1 MQLLWMRLRT
11 HPRSTFPT
19 RPTHPTLQPAQARAA
34 RRRLRHPHSQTNS
47 QTHSQRP
54 EQARARTRLRTLRQT
69 RVRISKR
76 TGLSALHPQT
86 LRPPL
91 QTLRFPLKQPTL
103 TRSLP
108 NLPPLPPALLPPLPP
123 PLLPA
128 RWRRRRRRGGGGEA
142 DGGRNGENLPG
153 RGRPLRR
160 LLLRRSRRLIRCS
173 LSSSSSLSRL
183 DLFCN
188 RQFCCYHSSSSLSH
202 LDLVCNSSSSH
213 SHLQLLRLRRFR
225 CRNSSYSSSSLCDL
239 HLPGNSSSSRL
250 GLGNRSSLRLGSCS
264 SLFRHLG
271 RLSFPREH
279 GSGSSLLLCCQS
291 SGLLLTVLRFRSRCG
306 CLDNRLL
313 LRLLHFP
320 LLVLH
325 RRFSSRSLCRLT
337 SCRPGNRSS
346 RLEIRRL
353 LFGSGSRPSNRRS
366 RL

>member
-128 RWRRRRRRGGGGEA
+128 RWRRRRRRG
-142 DGGRNGENLPG
+142 RQQRR
-153 RGRPLRR
+153 RGRRRSQSRVPVRLHACALALRR
-160 LLLRRSRRLIRCS
+160 AKQRCHPSSNRRQEQYPSTEPPQ
-173 LSSSSSLSRL
+173 
-183 DLFCN
+183 
-188 RQFCCYHSSSSLSH
+188 RQVRS
-202 LDLVCNSSSSH
+202 
-213 SHLQLLRLRRFR
+213 
-225 CRNSSYSSSSLCDL
+225 CRNCRGCNCRACCLL
-239 HLPGNSSSSRL
+239 HLPGSHPVWCAADAAR
-250 GLGNRSSLRLGSCS
+250 RRVQAA
-264 SLFRHLG
+264 RAA
-271 RLSFPREH
+271 PRACAPRVSPH
-279 GSGSSLLLCCQS
+279 
-291 SGLLLTVLRFRSRCG
+291 
-306 CLDNRLL
+306 
-313 LRLLHFP
+313 
-320 LLVLH
+320 
-325 RRFSSRSLCRLT
+325 
-337 SCRPGNRSS
+337 
-346 RLEIRRL
+346 IA
-353 LFGSGSRPSNRRS
+353 
-366 RL
+366 